1 MRISARKISFI
12 SLLIAMSIV
21 LTRLAS
27 IRIAIGGIEGIRI
40 GFGKLPIILSGIMF
54 GPVSGGIVGS
64 LSDIIGYLIQPMGP
78 YLPHFTVISAL
89 SGALPPILLYL
100 LRNSNYHYILKIV
113 IIITITIIT
122 TDLFLVPYT
131 LNLIFHIPIQI
142 LIFPRLVS
150 APVTIIIYTYI
161 LHIFNRR
168 KVINIKYLENQSY

>member
-1 MRISARKISFI
+1 MS
-12 SLLIAMSIV
+12 SLL
-21 LTRLAS
+21 LDD
-27 IRIAIGGIEGIRI
+27 
-40 GFGKLPIILSGIMF
+40 FKLVTLDDKKNF
-54 GPVSGGIVGS
+54 
-64 LSDIIGYLIQPMGP
+64 DKHYEK
-78 YLPHFTVISAL
+78 Y
-89 SGALPPILLYL
+89 PPIHSDNVFTTIISWMEY
-100 LRNSNYHYILKIV
+100 SNYHYILKIV